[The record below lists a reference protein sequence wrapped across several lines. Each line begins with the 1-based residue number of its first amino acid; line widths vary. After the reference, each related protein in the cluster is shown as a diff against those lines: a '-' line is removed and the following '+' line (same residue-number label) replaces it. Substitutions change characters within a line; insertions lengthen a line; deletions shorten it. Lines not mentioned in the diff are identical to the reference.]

1 MKICSKCGREL
12 PLDNFSWKYKEKNI
26 RQSRCKDCQSK
37 IDREYYLSNLNRRQ
51 SIRER
56 AKRDKAICR
65 NYIKEYKEN
74 HCCEKCGEN
83 RYYLLDFH
91 HIDNNKE
98 KNLSQVQTWGIK
110 RIQKEINKCAILCAN
125 CHRDFHWQEAN
136 NGITFQQYMD
146 KN

>member
-1 MKICSKCGREL
+1 M
-12 PLDNFSWKYKEKNI
+12 
-26 RQSRCKDCQSK
+26 
-37 IDREYYLSNLNRRQ
+37 SNLNRRQ

-56 AKRDKAICR
+56 AKRDKAICK
-65 NYIKEYKEN
+65 NYIREYKE
-74 HCCEKCGEN
+74 HHYCEKCGEN

-136 NGITFQQYMD
+136 NSITFQQYID